1 MPAAEE
7 AAMRGQR
14 RGMRG
19 LQHPVPARVDHRALL
34 LRVGAPEQEHQA
46 LALAVERLDDMVGE
60 AFPALALVR
69 AGAAFLDRE
78 HRVEQQYAAPGPR
91 HQVAVVRSEEHTS
104 ELQSLMRIS
113 YAVFCLKKKIHHIRQ
128 IQQNVK

>member
-1 MPAAEE
+1 MRISDWSSDVCSSDLRRLAVAREIRVGRREMPAAEE

-69 AGAAFLDRE
+69 AGAAFLD
-78 HRVEQQYAAPGPR
+78 
-91 HQVAVVRSEEHTS
+91 
-104 ELQSLMRIS
+104 
-113 YAVFCLKKKIHHIRQ
+113 
-128 IQQNVK
+128 

>member
-91 HQVAVVRSEEHTS
+91 HQVARSDEHTS
-104 ELQSLMRIS
+104 EVALDRKSTRLNS
-113 YAVFCLKKKIHHIRQ
+113 SH
-128 IQQNVK
+128 

>member
-34 LRVGAPEQEHQA
+34 LRVGAPEQEHHA
-46 LALAVERLDDMVGE
+46 LALAVERLADMVGE
-60 AFPALALVR
+60 AFPALTLVR
-69 AGAAFLDRE
+69 PGAAFLDRE
-78 HRVEQQYAAPGPR
+78 NRVEQQYAEPGTRP
-91 HQVAVVRSEEHTS
+91 QVTEGGPPEAEDARDFLDHF
-104 ELQSLMRIS
+104 LP
-113 YAVFCLKKKIHHIRQ
+113 
-128 IQQNVK
+128 